1 MTTHGAGGMR
11 RLFLGNVADKII
23 RSAGKP
29 VLMLRPGPLPAE

>member
-29 VLMLRPGPLPAE
+29 VLVLRPGPLPEE